1 MLYVGARNKQL
12 KQETPCDARFAV
24 EPSGFQMP
32 FVTTPIMTTTVC
44 VPCPQAALPL
54 WLPPLRRTREHVTA
68 QPLLGPSWIQAY
80 LESYLQGSSGNV
92 DLSLLSSVCGT
103 LVMIMDQTRGV
114 GSVCGLVLGRP
125 ARCTVT

>member
-12 KQETPCDARFAV
+12 KQETPCDARCDV

-32 FVTTPIMTTTVC
+32 FVTTPIVC
-44 VPCPQAALPL
+44 VLCPQAALPL

-68 QPLLGPSWIQAY
+68 QPLLGPSWVQAY

-103 LVMIMDQTRGV
+103 LVMIMDQTWGM

-125 ARCTVT
+125 PRCTVT